1 MTVTWQLQY
10 SVFLLN
16 SVLLLKLKI
25 VSMIS
30 DKKINKLFRYHV
42 ITNNI
47 CPPGTALGT
56 LTAIRKPNPTWKG
69 DPGPM
74 KHYSFVFGG
83 CLHLWNSTEW
93 DPVFSGTTIASSD
106 KNGHWSNGTFH
117 GRPRGRPQ
125 VQLWGYEKGR

>member
-1 MTVTWQLQY
+1 MATSILCVFAKLCFIAEAENSLYDIWQ
-10 SVFLLN
+10 
-16 SVLLLKLKI
+16 
-25 VSMIS
+25 
-30 DKKINKLFRYHV
+30 KINKLFRYHV

-93 DPVFSGTTIASSD
+93 GPVFSGTTTASSD
-106 KNGHWSNGTFH
+106 KNGHGSNGTFH
-117 GRPRGRPQ
+117 WGPRGRPQ